1 MFGGTFNPPH
11 VGHLRMAEET
21 AQRHGLEK
29 IVFVPSH
36 IPPHKSLERIASAD
50 DRLEMT
56 RIACRDNDL
65 FEVSALEVEAGGP
78 SYTVNTLEC
87 LAESMSQ
94 ELFFI
99 IGTDSLR
106 EIGTWKEYHRLFH
119 VAHFLV
125 ITRPGVG
132 FDVAWESTP
141 QDLREMFGQDGG
153 ELLHLGGKRLVRSAV
168 HGLNISATQIRELVK
183 AQQSIRYL
191 VTEPVRAYILERG
204 LYIH

>member
-11 VGHLRMAEET
+11 LGHLRMAEEA
-21 AQRHGLEK
+21 AQQHGLEK

-36 IPPHKSLERIASAD
+36 IPPHKSIEGIASAD

-65 FEVSALEVEAGGP
+65 FEVSALEVEAHGP

-87 LAESMSQ
+87 LAESISQ

-106 EIGTWKEYHRLFH
+106 EIGTWKEYQRLFH
-119 VAHFLV
+119 LAHFLV
-125 ITRPGVG
+125 ITRPGIG
-132 FDVAWESTP
+132 FDAAWESTP
-141 QDLREMFGQDGG
+141 RDLREMFRYEDGG
-153 ELLHLGGKRLVRSAV
+153 LCHLEGKRLIRSPV
-168 HGLNISATQIRELVK
+168 HGLNISATQIRELAK
-183 AQQSIRYL
+183 AEQSIRYL